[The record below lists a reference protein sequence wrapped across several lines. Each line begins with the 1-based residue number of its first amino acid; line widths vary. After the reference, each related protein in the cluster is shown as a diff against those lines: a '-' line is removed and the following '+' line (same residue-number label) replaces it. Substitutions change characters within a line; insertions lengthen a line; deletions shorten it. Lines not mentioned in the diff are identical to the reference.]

1 MCIMIYHVLRH
12 YDNFR
17 ISVCNC
23 KLEIFVLI
31 PIQIKKKTRR
41 AMIGVVIFKA
51 AFIKHYDTCIHP
63 CTMYD
68 ENLLL
73 LFTIRL

>member
-12 YDNFR
+12 YLR

-73 LFTIRL
+73 LFTIYY

>member
-23 KLEIFVLI
+23 KLEIFVFI

-51 AFIKHYDTCIHP
+51 AFIKHYNT
-63 CTMYD
+63 CTM
-68 ENLLL
+68 
-73 LFTIRL
+73 